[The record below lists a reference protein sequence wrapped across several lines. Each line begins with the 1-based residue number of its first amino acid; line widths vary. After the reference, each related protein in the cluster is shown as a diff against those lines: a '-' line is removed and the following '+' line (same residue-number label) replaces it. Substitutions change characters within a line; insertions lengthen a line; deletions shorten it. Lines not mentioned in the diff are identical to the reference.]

1 MRTAVDTN
9 VLSTLWSGEQLTPRV
24 SAALAQA
31 YDEGG
36 LVISAPVYAE
46 LFAYPGTTPKV
57 IQKILADS
65 DFTIDF
71 ELDERIWTEAG
82 HRYARYVKRRR
93 ASSGGEARRILAD
106 FVIGAHALLRADRL
120 LTLDKGCYRQNFS
133 DLPLIS
139 I

>member
-9 VLSTLWSGEQLTPRV
+9 VLSTLWSGEKLASRV
-24 SAALAQA
+24 SATLAEA

-36 LVISAPVYAE
+36 LVVSAPVYAE
-46 LFAYPGTTPKV
+46 LFAYPGTSPKV
-57 IQKILADS
+57 IQKLLADS
-65 DFTIDF
+65 DFEIDF
-71 ELDERIWTEAG
+71 ALDEPIWTEAG

-106 FVIGAHALLRADRL
+106 FVIGSHALLRADRL
-120 LTLDKGCYRQNFS
+120 LTLDQGCYQQNFS
-133 DLPLIS
+133 ELPLLS